1 MADQEQEVPKEGTQL
16 QIVDLQALLQV
27 VDVLSSRGAVK
38 PEEMSAVGAI
48 RDKLATF
55 LSEVPAAA
63 AANETEG
70 TDEDATE
77 AEA

>member
-1 MADQEQEVPKEGTQL
+1 L

-63 AANETEG
+63 ANETEG